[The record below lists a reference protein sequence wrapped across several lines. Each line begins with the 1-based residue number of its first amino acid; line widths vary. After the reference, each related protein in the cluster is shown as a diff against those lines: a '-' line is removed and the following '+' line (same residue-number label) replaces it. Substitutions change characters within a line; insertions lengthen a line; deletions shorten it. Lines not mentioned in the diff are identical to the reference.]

1 MTVLTAQE
9 LDDAIERCKISWF
22 HYVLLVICG
31 LNFMVDSMEIS
42 LLPYLVNC
50 VGVEWNL
57 TTEQKASIGGAV
69 YAGCVVGCFIW
80 GAIGDKF
87 GRRWTY
93 LAAASLIAIAGF
105 ASAAAT
111 SFTSLLLIRVIV
123 GFGIGGAHVPFD
135 LLAEFTPQ
143 RFHNTFLTSVEYF
156 YTIGS
161 VFVSTLAWLLLE
173 QYGWRCL
180 TALTAV
186 PILVATLFSIFFLPE
201 SPRWLL
207 VKGRMEEASQVVRTS
222 LKSSFSSI
230 RTEEEDFVEECS
242 QPLEESNSVIHK
254 PATCHD
260 HNYPDLGGG
269 KEKDGSVHGYIQR
282 LYADGELRTRTMLL
296 WSIWFSFGV
305 TYYGIVL
312 YIANIYS
319 YSSENRGTGNEA
331 QCSFDYSSIILN
343 ALSEFFGTTI
353 AVAGAAR
360 WNHIR
365 AQLGFYVVAG
375 VSAVFLGLMH
385 SVAKAS
391 MTHDSSD
398 SSPMSVT
405 ILLLSFL
412 ARISIM
418 SASTLTWT
426 MTPPMIPTQ
435 YRSFG
440 HALCVALSKIGA
452 IVSPYLIYLSA
463 GSSGALPDLVVSGV
477 IAFLNFWAALAL
489 YYLSA
494 ASVIAVKSSDEPTS
508 SNEYEKSSSD
518 SDVEDSSSLNIL
530 HAEISRHPHRDTS
543 LHASPHHRSEFEMVQ
558 KRHVAHHSAL

>member
-93 LAAASLIAIAGF
+93 LAAASLIAVAGF

-111 SFTSLLLIRVIV
+111 SFTSLLLIRVVV

-135 LLAEFTPQ
+135 LLAEFTPR
-143 RFHNTFLTSVEYF
+143 RFHDTFLTSVEYF

-201 SPRWLL
+201 SPRWLF
-207 VKGRMEEASQVVRTS
+207 VKGRIEEASQVIRNS

-230 RTEEEDFVEECS
+230 RTEEEDCVEESS
-242 QPLEESNSVIHK
+242 QPLEESDSVIHK
-254 PATCHD
+254 PVTCHD
-260 HNYPDLGGG
+260 HSHPDLGEV
-269 KEKDGSVHGYIQR
+269 KEKDGSVHSYIQR
-282 LYADGELRTRTMLL
+282 LYADGELRTRTILL

-319 YSSENRGTGNEA
+319 YGSDSRGTGNAA

-343 ALSEFFGTTI
+343 SLSEFFGTTI
-353 AVAGAAR
+353 AVAGATR

-365 AQLGFYVVAG
+365 AQLVFYVVAG
-375 VSAVFLGLMH
+375 ISAVLLGVMH

-391 MTHDSSD
+391 VMHDSSNF
-398 SSPMSVT
+398 SPIAFIV
-405 ILLLSFL
+405 LLLSFL

-463 GSSGALPDLVVSGV
+463 GSSGAIPDLVVSCI
-477 IAFLNFWAALAL
+477 IAFLNLWAALAL
-489 YYLSA
+489 YYLSTV
-494 ASVIAVKSSDEPTS
+494 SVIADTSSDEPS
-508 SNEYEKSSSD
+508 SKDEKSSSD
-518 SDVEDSSSLNIL
+518 SDVEDSSLNIM
-530 HAEISRHPHRDTS
+530 HAEISRRPHRDPS
-543 LHASPHHRSEFEMVQ
+543 LHASLHHRSEFEMVQ
-558 KRHVAHHSAL
+558 KRHVAPHH